1 MLLPLSADDAFAGS
15 TFEGLRETNVGD
27 DVEWPGCCCVVVIVV
42 VPPPAVVAVAAD
54 AVAADAVVGA
64 VGVARVAR
72 VAHVGFLNLLVK
84 GRQLASHKAF
94 LLPSFHL

>member
-15 TFEGLRETNVGD
+15 TFEGLQETSVGD
-27 DVEWPGCCCVVVIVV
+27 DVVWPGCCCVVVIVV
-42 VPPPAVVAVAAD
+42 VVPPLPAEAVAVAAG
-54 AVAADAVVGA
+54 AA
-64 VGVARVAR
+64 VGVVGVAQ

-84 GRQLASHKAF
+84 DRQSASHKAF